1 MLMPGILFGVFTV
14 AILGLVAIFFLRK
27 RKTERV
33 AEKPDVTYV
42 CPSCGDSDCEC
53 HKLKEGP

>member
-1 MLMPGILFGVFTV
+1 MLMPGILFCVFIV
-14 AILGLVAIFFLRK
+14 AILALVAILFLRR
-27 RKTERV
+27 RKTEKV

-53 HKLKEGP
+53 HKLEEDP